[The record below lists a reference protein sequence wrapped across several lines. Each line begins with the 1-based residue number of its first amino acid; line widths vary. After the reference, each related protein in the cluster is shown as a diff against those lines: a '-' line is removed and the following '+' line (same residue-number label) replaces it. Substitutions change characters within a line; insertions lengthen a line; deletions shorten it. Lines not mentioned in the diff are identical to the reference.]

1 MSAALLI
8 LPNFVLILV
17 GLALAR
23 RFDYGRDFWQGL
35 EKLVYYVLF
44 PALLFRALATAE
56 IDLARTGPAVAAAC
70 AFTLAGFAL
79 SLLAKPFFGLDRQLH
94 ATGSQCGYRFNT
106 YIGLAIAGTLFGSPG
121 VALAALLLGVMI
133 PLANFGAV
141 AVLAAH
147 SERGFLREL
156 AQHPLVLSSLAGFAW
171 NLAGLPLPAFAD
183 QTLALLGQ
191 TALPA
196 GLLSVGAAMRRGR
209 EAPDPL
215 KDRGQG
221 PVAAHAWWLAVKLAA
236 VPAMAWALARIL
248 ELPELEARVLILC
261 AALPTAT
268 NAYILAVRMTGDG
281 RAVATQV
288 TVGTVISMITIP
300 VWMAVPL

>member
-1 MSAALLI
+1 MNAALLI
-8 LPNFVLILV
+8 LPNFVLILL

-23 RFDYGRDFWQGL
+23 AFDYGRDFWEGL

-44 PALLFRALATAE
+44 PALLFRSL
-56 IDLARTGPAVAAAC
+56 AVAKIDFAQAGVLVAC
-70 AFTLAGFAL
+70 ACGFTIAGFLL
-79 SLLAKPFFGLDRQLH
+79 SIAARPVLGLDQRLH

-106 YIGLAIAGTLFGSPG
+106 YIGLAVAGSLFGTEG

-133 PLANFGAV
+133 PLANLGAV

-147 SERGFLREL
+147 SERGFLSEL
-156 AQHPLVLSSLAGFAW
+156 ARHPLVLSSLAGFAW
-171 NLAGLPLPAFAD
+171 SLAGLPLPGFAD

-196 GLLSVGAAMRRGR
+196 GLLSVGAAMRL
-209 EAPDPL
+209 E
-215 KDRGQG
+215 RGQG
-221 PVAAHAWWLAVKLAA
+221 PVAAHAWWLTVKLAI
-236 VPAMAWALARIL
+236 VPAIAWAMARAL
-248 ELPELEARVLILC
+248 GLRGLEASVLVLC

-281 RAVATQV
+281 RAVALQV
-288 TVGTVISMITIP
+288 TAGTVLSMATIP
-300 VWMAVPL
+300 VWMAFV

>member
-1 MSAALLI
+1 VNAALLI

-44 PALLFRALATAE
+44 PALLFRALATAK
-56 IDLARTGPAVAAAC
+56 LAFAQTGWLVAAAC
-70 AFTLAGFAL
+70 AFTIAGFLL
-79 SLLAKPFFGLDRQLH
+79 SLLARPLFGLDRQLH

-106 YIGLAIAGTLFGSPG
+106 YIGLAIAGSLFGTPG

-133 PLANFGAV
+133 PLANLGAV

-147 SERGFLREL
+147 SERGFLAEL
-156 AQHPLVLSSLAGFAW
+156 AQHPLVVSSLAGFAW
-171 NLAGLPLPAFAD
+171 NLAGLPLPGFAD

-196 GLLSVGAAMRRGR
+196 GLLSVGAAMRL
-209 EAPDPL
+209 E
-215 KDRGQG
+215 RGQG
-221 PVAAHAWWLAVKLAA
+221 PLGAHLWWLAVKLAV
-236 VPAMAWALARIL
+236 VPAIAWALAGMIGARGI
-248 ELPELEARVLILC
+248 EAQTLILC

-281 RAVATQV
+281 RAVAAQV
-288 TVGTVISMITIP
+288 TAGTVLSMATIP
-300 VWMAVPL
+300 LWMAVGV

>member
-8 LPNFVLILV
+8 LPNFVIIVV

-23 RFDYGRDFWQGL
+23 MFDYGRGFWEGL

-44 PALLFRALATAE
+44 PALLFRSLALAR
-56 IDLARTGPAVAAAC
+56 IDFAQAGPAVAIAC
-70 AFTLAGFAL
+70 AFTLAGFVL
-79 SLLAKPFFGLDRQLH
+79 SLAARRLFRLDAQLH

-106 YIGLAIAGTLFGSPG
+106 YVGLAIAGSLFGSEG

-133 PLANFGAV
+133 PLANFLAV
-141 AVLAAH
+141 AVLARQ
-147 SERGFLREL
+147 SERGFLVEL
-156 AQHPLVLSSLAGFAW
+156 AQHPLVVSSLAGFAW
-171 NLAGLPLPAFAD
+171 NALGLPLPGFAD

-196 GLLSVGAAMRRGR
+196 GLLSVGAAMRL
-209 EAPDPL
+209 E
-215 KDRGQG
+215 RGQG
-221 PVAAHAWWLAVKLAA
+221 PVGAHVWWLAVKLALIPALA
-236 VPAMAWALARIL
+236 VGLAMALGVRGMQAM
-248 ELPELEARVLILC
+248 VLILC

-281 RAVATQV
+281 RAVATQI
-288 TVGTVISMITIP
+288 TVGTIVSMATIP
-300 VWMAVPL
+300 AWMAIRL

>member
-1 MSAALLI
+1 VSAALLI
-8 LPNFVLILV
+8 LPNFVLIVL

-23 RFDYGRDFWQGL
+23 RFDYGRDFWGGL

-44 PALLFRALATAE
+44 PALLFRSLALAK
-56 IDLARTGPAVAAAC
+56 IDFAQAGGLVAAAC
-70 AFTLAGFAL
+70 AFTIAGFGL
-79 SLLAKPFFGLDRQLH
+79 SLLAKPLFRLDQQLH

-106 YIGLAIAGTLFGSPG
+106 YIGLAVAGSLFGTQG

-147 SERGFLREL
+147 SDRGFLAEL
-156 AQHPLVLSSLAGFAW
+156 VQHPLVVSSLAGFAW
-171 NLAGLPLPAFAD
+171 NLAGLPLPGFAD

-196 GLLSVGAAMRRGR
+196 GLLSVGAAMRI
-209 EAPDPL
+209 E
-215 KDRGQG
+215 RGQG
-221 PVAAHAWWLAVKLAA
+221 PIGAHLWWLAVKLLM
-236 VPAMAWALARIL
+236 VPAIAAGLALAMDFHGM
-248 ELPELEARVLILC
+248 EASILILC

-288 TVGTVISMITIP
+288 TVGTVLSMVTLP
-300 VWMAVPL
+300 AWMALPL

>member
-1 MSAALLI
+1 MTTALLI
-8 LPNFVLILV
+8 LPNFVLILA

-23 RFDYGRDFWQGL
+23 RFDYGTQFWQGL

-44 PALLFRALATAE
+44 PALLFRSLATARF
-56 IDLARTGPAVAAAC
+56 DLSQAGWLIVAAG
-70 AFTLAGFAL
+70 AFTAIGFAL
-79 SLLAKPFFGLDRQLH
+79 SLLARPMFGLERQLH

-106 YIGLAIAGTLFGSPG
+106 YIGLAVAGSLFGSQG

-133 PLANFGAV
+133 PLANFFAV

-147 SERGFLREL
+147 SQRGFLSEL
-156 AQHPLVLSSLAGFAW
+156 VQHPLVVSSLAGFLW
-171 NLAGLPLPAFAD
+171 NFAGLPLPGFAD
-183 QTLALLGQ
+183 QTLSLLGQ

-196 GLLSVGAAMRRGR
+196 GLLSVGAAMRI
-209 EAPDPL
+209 E
-215 KDRGQG
+215 RGQG
-221 PVAAHAWWLAVKLAA
+221 PVGAHAWWLTVKLAA
-236 VPAMAWALARIL
+236 VPAIAWGLAVALGISGTHAQIL
-248 ELPELEARVLILC
+248 MLC

-288 TVGTVISMITIP
+288 TVGTVLSMATIP
-300 VWMAVPL
+300 AWMAVPL

>member
-8 LPNFVLILV
+8 LPNFVLIVV

-44 PALLFRALATAE
+44 PALLFRSLATAE
-56 IDLARTGPAVAAAC
+56 LDLSRTGWLVAAAC
-70 AFTLAGFAL
+70 AFTAVGFGL
-79 SLLAKPFFGLDRQLH
+79 SLLAGPLFRLDRKLH
-94 ATGSQCGYRFNT
+94 ATASQCGYRFNT
-106 YIGLAIAGTLFGSPG
+106 YIGLAIAGSLYGREG
-121 VALAALLLGVMI
+121 VALAALMLGVMI
-133 PLANFGAV
+133 PLANLGAV
-141 AVLAAH
+141 AVLATQ

-156 AQHPLVLSSLAGFAW
+156 AQHPLVVSSLAGFAW
-171 NLAGLPLPAFAD
+171 NLAGLQLPGFAD

-196 GLLSVGAAMRRGR
+196 GLLSVGAAMRL
-209 EAPDPL
+209 E
-215 KDRGQG
+215 RGQG
-221 PVAAHAWWLAVKLAA
+221 PVVAHAWWLAVKLAA
-236 VPAMAWALARIL
+236 VPAAAWALARAL
-248 ELPELEARVLILC
+248 GFGEVEARVLILC

-281 RAVATQV
+281 RAVATQI
-288 TVGTVISMITIP
+288 TVGTVLSMLTLP
-300 VWMAVPL
+300 LWMAVPL

>member
-1 MSAALLI
+1 LSAALLI

-23 RFDYGRDFWQGL
+23 RFAYGREFWEGV

-44 PALLFRALATAE
+44 PALLFRSLATAR
-56 IDLARTGPAVAAAC
+56 IDFAQAGMLVGVAW
-70 AFTLAGFAL
+70 AFTAAGFGL
-79 SLLAKPFFGLDRQLH
+79 SLLARPLFGLERALH

-106 YIGLAIAGTLFGSPG
+106 YIGLAVAGSLFGAPG
-121 VALAALLLGVMI
+121 VALAALVLGVMI

-141 AVLAAH
+141 AVLATH
-147 SERGFLREL
+147 SERGLLAEL
-156 AQHPLVLSSLAGFAW
+156 ARHPLVLSTLAGFAW
-171 NLAGLPLPAFAD
+171 NAAGWGLPGFAD
-183 QTLALLGQ
+183 QTLGLLGQ

-196 GLLSVGAAMRRGR
+196 GLLSVGAAMRI
-209 EAPDPL
+209 EP
-215 KDRGQG
+215 GQG
-221 PVAAHAWWLAVKLAA
+221 PVRAHAWWLAVKLGA
-236 VPAMAWALARIL
+236 VPAVAWALTRAFGIQGM
-248 ELPELEARVLILC
+248 EAQVLVLC

-288 TVGTVISMITIP
+288 TVGTVLSMATLP
-300 VWMAVPL
+300 AWMAVPM

>member
-1 MSAALLI
+1 LNAALLI

-23 RFDYGRDFWQGL
+23 RFGYGIEFWSGL

-44 PALLFRALATAE
+44 PALLFRALALAK
-56 IDLARTGPAVAAAC
+56 IDFAQTGWLVAAAC
-70 AFTLAGFAL
+70 AFTVAGFAL
-79 SLLAKPFFGLDRQLH
+79 SLLAKPLFGLDQQLH

-106 YIGLAIAGTLFGSPG
+106 YIGLAVAGSLFGGQG

-141 AVLAAH
+141 AVLASQ
-147 SERGFLREL
+147 SERGFLVEL
-156 AQHPLVLSSLAGFAW
+156 AQHPLVVSSLAGFAW
-171 NLAGLPLPAFAD
+171 NLAGLPLPGFAD

-196 GLLSVGAAMRRGR
+196 GLLSVGAAMRI
-209 EAPDPL
+209 E
-215 KDRGQG
+215 RGQG
-221 PVAAHAWWLAVKLAA
+221 PVSAHAWWLTVKLLAL
-236 VPAMAWALARIL
+236 PAIAWGLARL
-248 ELPELEARVLILC
+248 MGAQGAEARVLILC

-288 TVGTVISMITIP
+288 TVGTMLAMATIP
-300 VWMAVPL
+300 AWMAVPL

>member
-8 LPNFVLILV
+8 LPNFVLIVV

-44 PALLFRALATAE
+44 PALLFRSLALAR
-56 IDLARTGPAVAAAC
+56 IDLAQAGALVGAAL
-70 AFTLAGFAL
+70 AFTTAGF
-79 SLLAKPFFGLDRQLH
+79 LLALLARPIFGLDRQLH

-106 YIGLAIAGTLFGSPG
+106 YIGLAVAGSLFGAQG
-121 VALAALLLGVMI
+121 VALAAMLLGAMI
-133 PLANFGAV
+133 PLANLGAV
-141 AVLAAH
+141 GVLAAH
-147 SERGFLREL
+147 SERSFAAEL
-156 AQHPLVLSSLAGFAW
+156 ARHPLVLSSLAGFTW
-171 NLAGLPLPAFAD
+171 NLAGLGLPGFAD

-196 GLLSVGAAMRRGR
+196 GLLSVGAAMRI
-209 EAPDPL
+209 E
-215 KDRGQG
+215 RGQG
-221 PVAAHAWWLAVKLAA
+221 PVGAHLWWLGVKLGA
-236 VPAMAWALARIL
+236 VPAIAWGLALL
-248 ELPELEARVLILC
+248 LGLHGVEASILILC

-288 TVGTVISMITIP
+288 TVGTVISMATLP
-300 VWMAVPL
+300 AWMALAL

>member
-1 MSAALLI
+1 MHTALLI

-23 RFDYGRDFWQGL
+23 RFDFGRDFWDGM

-44 PALLFRALATAE
+44 PALLFRSLATAK
-56 IDLARTGPAVAAAC
+56 IDFGQAGWLVAAAC

-79 SLLAKPFFGLDRQLH
+79 SMLAKPMFKLDEKLH

-106 YIGLAIAGTLFGSPG
+106 YIGLAVAGSLYGNQG
-121 VALAALLLGVMI
+121 VAIAAMLLGAMI

-141 AVLAAH
+141 AVLATH
-147 SERGFLREL
+147 SERGFLAEL
-156 AQHPLVLSSLAGFAW
+156 ARHPLVVSSVAGFAW
-171 NLAGLPLPAFAD
+171 NIAGLPLPGFAD

-196 GLLSVGAAMRRGR
+196 GLLSVGAAMRI
-209 EAPDPL
+209 E
-215 KDRGQG
+215 RGQG
-221 PVAAHAWWLAVKLAA
+221 PVGAHVWWLSVKLLM
-236 VPAMAWALARIL
+236 VPAIAWGLARYLGITGV
-248 ELPELEARVLILC
+248 EAQVLVIC

-281 RAVATQV
+281 RAVATQI
-288 TVGTVISMITIP
+288 TAGTVISMATIP
-300 VWMAVPL
+300 AWIAIGA

>member
-1 MSAALLI
+1 VNAALLI
-8 LPNFVLILV
+8 LPNFVLIVL

-23 RFDYGRDFWQGL
+23 AFDYGRDFWTGL

-44 PALLFRALATAE
+44 PALLFRSLAVAKLE
-56 IDLARTGPAVAAAC
+56 LAQSAMIVAAAC

-79 SLLAKPFFGLDRQLH
+79 SLAARPVFNLDRQLH

-106 YIGLAIAGTLFGSPG
+106 YIGLAIAGSLFGTQG

-133 PLANFGAV
+133 PLANFLAV
-141 AVLAAH
+141 AVLAAE
-147 SERGFLREL
+147 SDRSFLREL
-156 AQHPLVLSSLAGFAW
+156 ASHPLVISSLAGFAW
-171 NLAGLPLPAFAD
+171 NLAGLPLPGFAD

-196 GLLSVGAAMRRGR
+196 GLLSVGAAMRLERGGSGD
-209 EAPDPL
+209 APA
-215 KDRGQG
+215 GSG
-221 PVAAHAWWLAVKLAA
+221 NAIGAHAWWLAVKLAA
-236 VPAMAWALARIL
+236 VPAMALALASALGITGTER
-248 ELPELEARVLILC
+248 AVLMLC

-288 TVGTVISMITIP
+288 TVGTILSMATIP
-300 VWMAVPL
+300 AWMALV

>member
-8 LPNFVLILV
+8 LPNFVLIVL

-23 RFDYGRDFWQGL
+23 AFDYGRDFWEGL

-44 PALLFRALATAE
+44 PALLFRSLAIAK
-56 IDLARTGPAVAAAC
+56 IDLAQAGVLVAAAC
-70 AFTLAGFAL
+70 AFTLAGFVL
-79 SLLAKPFFGLDRQLH
+79 SVAAGPLLKLERKLY

-106 YIGLAIAGTLFGSPG
+106 YIGLAVAGSLFGTQG

-133 PLANFGAV
+133 PLANVGAV
-141 AVLAAH
+141 AVLAAQ
-147 SERGFLREL
+147 SERGFLSEL
-156 AQHPLVLSSLAGFAW
+156 ARHPLVLSSLAGFAW
-171 NLAGLPLPAFAD
+171 NLSGMPLPGFAD

-196 GLLSVGAAMRRGR
+196 GLLSVGAAMKLERGR
-209 EAPDPL
+209 EAPEESSS
-215 KDRGQG
+215 
-221 PVAAHAWWLAVKLAA
+221 PVAAHAWWLAVKLVA
-236 VPAMAWALARIL
+236 VPAIALGLARLIGANGT
-248 ELPELEARVLILC
+248 EAAVLVLC

-281 RAVATQV
+281 RAVALQV
-288 TVGTVISMITIP
+288 TVGTVLSMVTLP
-300 VWMAVPL
+300 AWMALV

>member
-23 RFDYGRDFWQGL
+23 RFDYGREFWEGV

-44 PALLFRALATAE
+44 PALLFRSLATAR
-56 IDLARTGPAVAAAC
+56 IDFAQAGVLVGVAW
-70 AFTLAGFAL
+70 AFTAAGFAL
-79 SLLAKPFFGLDRQLH
+79 ALLARPLFGLERALH

-106 YIGLAIAGTLFGSPG
+106 YIGLAVAGSLFGGPG
-121 VALAALLLGVMI
+121 VALAALVLGVMI

-141 AVLAAH
+141 AVLATH
-147 SERGFLREL
+147 SERGLLGEL
-156 AQHPLVLSSLAGFAW
+156 ARHPLVLSTLAGFAW
-171 NLAGLPLPAFAD
+171 NAAGWGLPGFAE
-183 QTLALLGQ
+183 QTLGLLGQ

-196 GLLSVGAAMRRGR
+196 GLLSVGAAMRI
-209 EAPDPL
+209 EP
-215 KDRGQG
+215 GQG
-221 PVAAHAWWLAVKLAA
+221 PVRAHVWWLAVKLAA
-236 VPAMAWALARIL
+236 VPAVAWALTRALGIKGV
-248 ELPELEARVLILC
+248 EAQVLVLC

-288 TVGTVISMITIP
+288 TVGTVLSMATLP
-300 VWMAVPL
+300 AWMAVPM

>member
-1 MSAALLI
+1 VTAALLI
-8 LPNFVLILV
+8 LPNFVLIVL

-23 RFDYGRDFWQGL
+23 AFDYGRDFWDGL

-44 PALLFRALATAE
+44 PALLFRSLAIAK
-56 IDLARTGPAVAAAC
+56 IDFGQAGWLVVAAC
-70 AFTLAGFAL
+70 AFTIAGFAL
-79 SLLAKPFFGLDRQLH
+79 SLLARPLFRLDPQLH

-106 YIGLAIAGTLFGSPG
+106 YIGLAVAGSLFGNEG

-133 PLANFGAV
+133 PLANVGAV

-147 SERGFLREL
+147 SERGFLAEL
-156 AQHPLVLSSLAGFAW
+156 ARHPLVLSSLAGFAW
-171 NLAGLPLPAFAD
+171 NVAGLPLPGFAD

-196 GLLSVGAAMRRGR
+196 GLLSVGAAMRL
-209 EAPDPL
+209 E
-215 KDRGQG
+215 RGQG
-221 PVAAHAWWLAVKLAA
+221 PIGAHVWWLAVKLVA
-236 VPAMAWALARIL
+236 VPAIAFGLARLIGVQGMQAAIL
-248 ELPELEARVLILC
+248 VLC

-281 RAVATQV
+281 RAVAMQV
-288 TVGTVISMITIP
+288 TVGTVLSMVTLPI
-300 VWMAVPL
+300 WMALV

>member
-1 MSAALLI
+1 MSTALLI
-8 LPNFVLILV
+8 LPNFVIIVV

-23 RFDYGRDFWQGL
+23 RFDYGRGFWEGL

-44 PALLFRALATAE
+44 PALLFRALATAD
-56 IDLARTGPAVAAAC
+56 IDPATAGSAVAAALL
-70 AFTLAGFAL
+70 FTFAGFVL
-79 SLLAKPFFGLDRQLH
+79 SLAARPLFGLDAKLH

-106 YIGLAIAGTLFGSPG
+106 YVGLAIAGSLFGTAG

-133 PLANFGAV
+133 PLANFLAV
-141 AVLAAH
+141 AVLARQ
-147 SERGFLREL
+147 SERGFLVEL
-156 AQHPLVLSSLAGFAW
+156 ARHPLVVSSLAGFAW
-171 NLAGLPLPAFAD
+171 NALGLGLPGFAD

-196 GLLSVGAAMRRGR
+196 GLLSVGAAMRI
-209 EAPDPL
+209 E
-215 KDRGQG
+215 RGQG
-221 PVAAHAWWLAVKLAA
+221 PAGAHAWWLAVKLAA
-236 VPAMAWALARIL
+236 VPAVAAGLALALGIRGMEASIL
-248 ELPELEARVLILC
+248 VLC

-288 TVGTVISMITIP
+288 TIGTVISMATIP
-300 VWMAVPL
+300 AWMALSL